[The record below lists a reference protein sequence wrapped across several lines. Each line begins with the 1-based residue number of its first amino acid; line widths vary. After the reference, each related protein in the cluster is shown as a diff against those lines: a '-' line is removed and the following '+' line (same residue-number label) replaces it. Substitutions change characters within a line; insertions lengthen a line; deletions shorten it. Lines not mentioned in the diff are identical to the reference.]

1 VAALEQPAAIDP
13 EKLMGFVFRAV
24 AEVGATLNTALV
36 VMGDRFG
43 LYRALAAAGWPE
55 VRPDT
60 ARGPI
65 GGHRNVP
72 APPAGPPPGM
82 RINGGAVDA
91 VVSRRGRATCQ
102 RCPPCRR
109 IWARGCCGG
118 RADPGDTGLSAEG
131 GEGE

>member
-1 VAALEQPAAIDP
+1 MAALEQPAAIDP

-65 GGHRNVP
+65 GGHGNVP
-72 APPAGPPPGM
+72 APPALRQGCALTGAPWTLSFRGGGGQPASDARHAGGSGPEVAAGAA
-82 RINGGAVDA
+82 RIRVI
-91 VVSRRGRATCQ
+91 RG
-102 RCPPCRR
+102 
-109 IWARGCCGG
+109 
-118 RADPGDTGLSAEG
+118 
-131 GEGE
+131 

>member
-1 VAALEQPAAIDP
+1 VAAIEQPAAIDP

-36 VMGDRFG
+36 VMGDRLG

-65 GGHRNVP
+65 GGHGNVP
-72 APPAGPPPGM
+72 APSAGPPPGL

-91 VVSRRGRATCQ
+91 VVSRRGGQPASDARHAGGSG
-102 RCPPCRR
+102 PEVAAGAAR
-109 IWARGCCGG
+109 IRVIRG
-118 RADPGDTGLSAEG
+118 
-131 GEGE
+131 